1 MVGTF
6 SNYFMVKT
14 FLYITI
20 FTIISS
26 CLISGVFLAFS
37 DFVIRGL
44 NRIPTKDA
52 IAAMQSINV
61 TVLNSI
67 FITLFILTAIC
78 CLILAVLGIK
88 IYGVSGSA
96 FILAGCFFYLVGSFL
111 VTMLFNVPLN
121 ESLKAATIPDQ
132 AAATEV
138 WQHYMSSW
146 IFWNHVRTIF
156 SALASV
162 SFLFGL
168 FRIGVTMEDLV
179 K

>member
-1 MVGTF
+1 
-6 SNYFMVKT
+6 MVKT
-14 FLYITI
+14 FLYIAI
-20 FTIISS
+20 FALISS
-26 CLISGVFLAFS
+26 FLISGVFLAFS
-37 DFVIRGL
+37 DFVMRGL

-52 IAAMQSINV
+52 ITAMQSINV

-67 FITLFILTAIC
+67 FITLFVVTAIC
-78 CLILAVLGIK
+78 CLILAVLGIR

-96 FILAGCFFYLVGSFL
+96 FIIAGCFFYLIGSFL

-121 ESLKAATIPDQ
+121 ESLKIANIPDL
-132 AAATEV
+132 AASIEV
-138 WQHYMSSW
+138 WKHYKDSW

-156 SALASV
+156 SFLASM

-168 FRIGVTMEDLV
+168 FKIGVTMEDLV